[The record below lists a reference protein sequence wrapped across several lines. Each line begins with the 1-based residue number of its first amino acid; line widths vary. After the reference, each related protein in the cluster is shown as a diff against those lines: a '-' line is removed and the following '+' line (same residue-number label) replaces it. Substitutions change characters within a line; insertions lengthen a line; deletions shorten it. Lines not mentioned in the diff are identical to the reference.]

1 MQEIRL
7 EKAAILILDKPSGM
21 TSQQAVTRVK
31 RLLGYKKAGH
41 SGILDPA
48 VTGVLPIFL
57 GRATRLAEYLS
68 NENKQ
73 YDACAVFG
81 RATDTQDATGVTT
94 ATGDIHALTK
104 EAIVQA
110 LLSFVG
116 EYWQTPPAYSAI
128 HVDGVRAYEL
138 ARKGKE
144 VNLPARL
151 VSIDQISVLEVD
163 LLSDEPCVRFSVS
176 CSKGTYIRTL
186 CHDLGVKLHV
196 PAHMKSLI
204 RTKTGPFTLAD
215 AHSFESIEERK
226 DDLLLAPERAV
237 PDMAHLLVTDEEWQQ
252 VMHGV
257 SLFREFDQMRADPGT
272 LVRIHN
278 RYGFFGAIYAVQD
291 VGDYGVTLRPIKVF
305 MDSEGSP

>member
-1 MQEIRL
+1 MIDTGLQT
-7 EKAAILILDKPSGM
+7 AAIVILNKPYGM

-94 ATGDIHALTK
+94 ATGNVHTLRK
-104 EAIVQA
+104 EAIVDA
-110 LLSFVG
+110 LMSFVG

-128 HVDGVRAYEL
+128 HVQGVRAYEL
-138 ARKGKE
+138 ARKGQD
-144 VNLPARL
+144 VNLAARL
-151 VSIDQISVLEVD
+151 VTIDHISVCEID
-163 LLSDEPCVRFSVS
+163 LDTDEPFVRFSVS

-186 CHDLGVKLHV
+186 CHDLGDKLYV
-196 PAHMKSLI
+196 PAHMKNLI
-204 RTKTGPFTLAD
+204 RTKTGPFTLSD
-215 AHSFESIEERK
+215 AHSLATIEERK
-226 DDLLLAPERAV
+226 EDVLLQPESAV
-237 PDMAHLLVTDEEWQQ
+237 PAMAQWIVTDEQWQQ

-257 SLFREFDQMRADPGT
+257 SLQCSVEFLQAVPGT

-278 RYGFFGAIYAVQD
+278 KYGFFGAIYAVQD
-291 VGDYGVTLRPIKVF
+291 VNASWLTLHAVKVF
-305 MDSEGSP
+305 MNAEGSP